1 MYAVPTTTV
10 SILGGAETVN
20 DMGDLVSGETVT
32 ASGVPCSL
40 LEQTRRV
47 LVKADQRVQTVTF
60 YTARLP
66 GDTVVAAT
74 DRIRDESTGNVY
86 YVDSVAQVQSSALL
100 HDVRCD
106 LRKAR

>member
-10 SILGGAETVN
+10 SILGGPETTN
-20 DMGDLVSGETVT
+20 AMEDLVSGDTVT

-47 LVKADQRVQTVTF
+47 FVKADQRAQTVTF

-66 GDTVVAAT
+66 GDTVVSAT
-74 DRIRDESTGNVY
+74 SRIMDEATGAVY
-86 YVDSVAQVQSSALL
+86 YVDSVAQVQSPTQLN
-100 HDVRCD
+100 DVRCD
-106 LRKAR
+106 LRKTA